1 MICLNVKLQMIL
13 PIRPFVNTPIF
24 SPSSSSS
31 SFFFFFFYFS
41 FYSCF

>member
-24 SPSSSSS
+24 FPS